1 MVLVSD
7 FKLFNFTY
15 LTYLTIIITI
25 IGSHYD
31 EASGKDLKP
40 KDVGGSD
47 VNSSTPSCDANGT
60 GNGNGKEKITSMPSS
75 FPTLQY
81 PEEKHSRPT
90 PNILKRSRKLN
101 PELPMNLYGSSI
113 ILRNEFKSKLP
124 ESPIITPIKSLPFS
138 PSQFLKSPCLT
149 TFEDMNLRAS
159 TPVPKTYN
167 RVGMEIKKELE
178 TSSIETPQKSKYI
191 TLYIILIYYSYN
203 KIYFKV

>member
-1 MVLVSD
+1 MT
-7 FKLFNFTY
+7 FNPLTF
-15 LTYLTIIITI
+15 TYLTIITTI

-31 EASGKDLKP
+31 EASGKDIKP
-40 KDVGGSD
+40 KDVSGSD

-60 GNGNGKEKITSMPSS
+60 GNGKDKIASIPSS

-90 PNILKRSRKLN
+90 PNILKRSRKIN
-101 PELPMNLYGSSI
+101 SELPVNLYGSSNA
-113 ILRNEFKSKLP
+113 LKNEFKSKLP

-191 TLYIILIYYSYN
+191 TLYIIPFLIIKYIFRSRRSTHSN
-203 KIYFKV
+203 SI

>member
-1 MVLVSD
+1 MT
-7 FKLFNFTY
+7 FKSLTFTY
-15 LTYLTIIITI
+15 LTIFTTI

-31 EASGKDLKP
+31 EAPGKDLKP
-40 KDVGGSD
+40 KDVSGSD
-47 VNSSTPSCDANGT
+47 VNSSTPSCDANGA
-60 GNGNGKEKITSMPSS
+60 GNGKDKIASMPSS

-81 PEEKHSRPT
+81 PDEKHSRPT

-101 PELPMNLYGSSI
+101 PELPVNLYGSSI
-113 ILRNEFKSKLP
+113 ALRNEFKSKLP

-191 TLYIILIYYSYN
+191 SLYIIIFMIMYTL
-203 KIYFKV
+203 YFQV